1 MPTGVYFHKKRL
13 PFSEEWRK
21 NMSNVQKGKKQS
33 EEHKRKIGLSNK
45 GRIVDEN
52 FLRRMSKLHGVFR
65 M

>member
-1 MPTGVYFHKKRL
+1 MT
-13 PFSEEWRK
+13 SW
-21 NMSNVQKGKKQS
+21 NKGKSSWSKGKHLS